1 MFNYLKGDG
10 LFTSQRIY
18 YAVFK
23 NVGGLAPSTPVS
35 INGLKVGKVKSVDF
49 TKDGSANLLVTLAIE
64 SDFEFSVNSKVQLY
78 DASLLGG
85 KGVNILPAF
94 DNAEVAKSGATLKG
108 VSSAEG
114 ISGMIDKKMKP
125 IQDQAESV
133 MSNADLLLDNLNTL
147 LDSIQLN
154 TTLIKLN
161 ATLESYQKTSQ
172 LLNQLLITNKDT
184 LTATLSNFKQ
194 ISGSI
199 NGDAL
204 AGTIQNLDS
213 SLASFNMLL
222 SKLNAGEGSMG
233 KLLHDDKMYK
243 NLEGATR
250 QLEALLQDFKL
261 NPDRYINV
269 SVFGKKTKPY
279 NAEENKELDK

>member
-49 TKDGSANLLVTLAIE
+49 TKDGSANLLVTLAVE

-94 DNAEVAKSGATLKG
+94 DNAEVAKSGVTLKG

-114 ISGMIDKKMKP
+114 LSGMIDKKMKP

-133 MSNADLLLDNLNTL
+133 MRNADLLLDNLNTI

-184 LTATLSNFKQ
+184 LAATLSNFKQ

-199 NGDAL
+199 NGEAL
-204 AGTIQNLDS
+204 AGTFQKLDS

-222 SKLNAGEGSMG
+222 SKLNSGEGSMG
-233 KLLHDDKMYK
+233 KLLHDNDMYN

-279 NAEENKELDK
+279 NAEVNKELDK